1 MSSNKKRVPLVYPAL
16 SRGTGKTIRNIT
28 VYNGGKIIEKKSI
41 LTKSSL
47 PKLPLPIEKK
57 LSKTKRTVSATHE
70 NIKRAI
76 INRDTFNIVPTK
88 KNGMVLK
95 IQPKIKKPLRAG
107 WEEVKPTKA
116 KVKKPLSD
124 DAVKALMAEGVMG
137 LLDYVQAIS
146 QLDSVIIMKNNAVK
160 ANKMEKAANLRSQ
173 EKDTLFRLK
182 SIEKRLGKIRMKL
195 YNFKN

>member
-47 PKLPLPIEKK
+47 PKLPRRIEKK

-88 KNGMVLK
+88 KNGMILK

-107 WEEVKPTKA
+107 WEEVKPI

-137 LLDYVQAIS
+137 LLDYVQATI
-146 QLDSVIIMKNNAVK
+146 QLDSLIIMKNNAVK
-160 ANKMEKAANLRSQ
+160 ANKMEKAANLRAQ
-173 EKDTLFRLK
+173 EKDALFRLK
-182 SIEKRLGKIRMKL
+182 SIEKRLSKIRMKL
-195 YNFKN
+195 YNF

>member
-1 MSSNKKRVPLVYPAL
+1 MSSSKDKNKRVPLVMPYVG
-16 SRGTGKTIRNIT
+16 RGTGKTIRNIT
-28 VYNGGKIIEKKSI
+28 VYNGGKIVEKKSI
-41 LTKSSL
+41 ITKSSL
-47 PKLPLPIEKK
+47 PVKK
-57 LSKTKRTVSATHE
+57 IVKAKRIISATAE
-70 NIKRAI
+70 NIKKAI
-76 INRDTFNIVPTK
+76 LNKDTFDVVPTA
-88 KNGMVLK
+88 KNGMVIK
-95 IQPKIKKPLRAG
+95 ILAKKQALRPG
-107 WEEVKPTKA
+107 WKEVKP

-160 ANKMEKAANLRSQ
+160 ANKMEKAANLRTQ

-195 YNFKN
+195 YNF